1 MKFLIYSRCVLCKIC
16 IRGKCI
22 WPIFERLT
30 VCFGKI
36 WYSRCNYRNDSKIIE
51 HTVILHISI
60 INACSL
66 AMVYVSPF
74 VVSIVLF
81 KSRKKIRVLE
91 KSPLFARWKNKAK
104 LAVITS
110 LGCIF
115 VDRLKCIL
123 SILLMIIMWIS
134 KRNAY
139 VGDIKTFNV
148 LNCVNW

>member
-1 MKFLIYSRCVLCKIC
+1 MKFLIYSRSVLCKIC

-30 VCFGKI
+30 VCFGTI
-36 WYSRCNYRNDSKIIE
+36 WYSPCNCKNYLKIIE

-60 INACSL
+60 IYACAL

-91 KSPLFARWKNKAK
+91 KSPLFARRKNKAK

-115 VDRLKCIL
+115 NDRVKCIL
-123 SILLMIIMWIS
+123 SILLMIIM
-134 KRNAY
+134 
-139 VGDIKTFNV
+139 
-148 LNCVNW
+148 